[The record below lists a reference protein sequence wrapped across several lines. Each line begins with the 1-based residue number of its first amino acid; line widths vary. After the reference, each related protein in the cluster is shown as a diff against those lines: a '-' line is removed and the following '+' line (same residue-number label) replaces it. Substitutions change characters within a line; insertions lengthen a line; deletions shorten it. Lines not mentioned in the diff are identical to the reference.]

1 MSEKRFT
8 NVGGVEKSVHLVFDN
23 ETARTL
29 SVKQTVKKLNEQE
42 STITSLKERNK
53 QLRRRLEKINGGYGH
68 LPHKKGLTPNEW
80 VIEAQ
85 EEELKNK
92 DEMISEFIERHS
104 EDIVKISELQ
114 ASIEALREIKWKERK
129 FLLDEK
135 GIVEKISNKS
145 YPRISSSEDDNPV
158 KTLSCGNLF
167 ELVNLLNEQQNII
180 NILLECLYVAEDTVI
195 NEYSSH
201 IGEDMEKLEKI
212 FKDRDIGE
220 IRKFVLGVDE
230 DESE

>member
-1 MSEKRFT
+1 MTEKRFI

-68 LPHKKGLTPNEW
+68 LTHRKGLTANEW
-80 VIEAQ
+80 VIEIQ
-85 EEELKNK
+85 EEELKKK

-104 EDIVKISELQ
+104 EDVVKISEQKATIYSLK
-114 ASIEALREIKWKERK
+114 EENEKLR
-129 FLLDEK
+129 FLLD
-135 GIVEKISNKS
+135 INSV
-145 YPRISSSEDDNPV
+145 SERRKLERQVD
-158 KTLSCGNLF
+158 
-167 ELVNLLNEQQNII
+167 EQQNII
-180 NILLECLYVAEDTVI
+180 NILLDCLYVAEDTVI

-201 IGEDMEKLEKI
+201 IAEDMEKLEKI

-220 IRKFVLGVDE
+220 IRKFVLGADE

>member
-1 MSEKRFT
+1 MSEKRFRVRFEQEDGRGEIV
-8 NVGGVEKSVHLVFDN
+8 NKKGVEL
-23 ETARTL
+23 TARE
-29 SVKQTVKKLNEQE
+29 VVDILNEQQD
-42 STITSLKERNK
+42 TIIT
-53 QLRRRLEKINGGYGH
+53 LRRRLEKINGGYGH
-68 LPHKKGLTPNEW
+68 LTHRNGLTANEW
-80 VIEAQ
+80 VIKAQ
-85 EEELKNK
+85 EKELKNK

-135 GIVEKISNKS
+135 GIVEKISNES

-158 KTLSCGNLF
+158 ETLSCSNLF

-180 NILLECLYVAEDTVI
+180 NILLECLYVTQDTVI
-195 NEYSSH
+195 HEYSSH
-201 IGEDMEKLEKI
+201 IAEDMEKLDKI

-220 IRKFVLGVDE
+220 IRRFVLGADE
-230 DESE
+230 DE

>member
-1 MSEKRFT
+1 MTEQRFT
-8 NVGGVEKSVHLVFDN
+8 NVGGVEEYVHLIFDN
-23 ETARTL
+23 KTAKTL
-29 SVKQTVKKLNEQE
+29 SVNQTVKKLNEQQD
-42 STITSLKERNK
+42 TIIT
-53 QLRRRLEKINGGYGH
+53 LRRRLEKINGGYGH
-68 LPHKKGLTPNEW
+68 LTHRNGLTANEW
-80 VIEAQ
+80 VIKAQ
-85 EEELKNK
+85 EKELKNK

-135 GIVEKISNKS
+135 GIVEKISNES

-158 KTLSCGNLF
+158 ETLSCSNLF

-212 FKDRDIGE
+212 FKDKNIEE

-230 DESE
+230 DE